1 MRVIIDQNAKS
12 PCGAY
17 SELEATEIE
26 MPVLFYDFDT
36 GYRIIRS
43 RSCPALERYAKWK
56 KNPDRL
62 IKAAEAASPQPK
74 RHRRLRPV
82 QSSTPVESEREA
94 VQQPPQL
101 PLRPPGHSGESES
114 RAALSLLQKAHQQL
128 STRKQTI
135 ESELARIEGLRS
147 EYEAVTAQ
155 VAALDEA
162 IKTFQGAALK

>member
-1 MRVIIDQNAKS
+1 MTKAQ
-12 PCGAY
+12 GALGAC

-26 MPVLFYDFDT
+26 MPILFYDFDT
-36 GYRIIRS
+36 GTGLSAHVRAQHS
-43 RSCPALERYAKWK
+43 REYAKWK

-94 VQQPPQL
+94 VQQPPQR
-101 PLRPPGHSGESES
+101 PLGPPGHSGESES

>member
-1 MRVIIDQNAKS
+1 
-12 PCGAY
+12 
-17 SELEATEIE
+17 
-26 MPVLFYDFDT
+26 
-36 GYRIIRS
+36 
-43 RSCPALERYAKWK
+43 
-56 KNPDRL
+56 L

-101 PLRPPGHSGESES
+101 PLGPPGHSGESES